1 MHKYIC
7 NRCEAVTTSALYSQ
21 YLQTHADCGGE
32 WVRIGNVG
40 TGLVEAAQ
48 NAAVDHLRRQFAGK
62 QTDWHTTADLL
73 ALALAALLRATEPP
87 KHPLPPT
94 CLTKLQ
100 SLRARELAYGVL
112 ADYEAMP

>member
-7 NRCEAVTTSALYSQ
+7 NKCEAMTAGEFSYQ
-21 YLQTHADCGGE
+21 YLHANCGGE

-40 TGLVEAAQ
+40 ADLVEAAQ

-62 QTDWHTTADLL
+62 PPDWHATADSLAI
-73 ALALAALLRATEPP
+73 ALATLLRATEPP

-94 CLTKLQ
+94 RLTKLQ
-100 SLRARELAYGVL
+100 SQHARDQAYGVL